1 MSYSKGYLNIPLRN
15 DLLKG
20 INSTFNSVIQF
31 DKFYKSNSPIF
42 YLQIKLNHPMKK
54 LIYFF
59 LLSVFVFISNAAH
72 SQITVS
78 GSTGADG
85 NYTSLTGVT
94 GAFNTLNSIDQEGY
108 YIVITVTVDAL
119 SETGAIALNSNGWHS
134 LIIKPGAGVTAII
147 SGAND
152 SALISLNGA
161 DSVTFDGSNNG
172 TSSKDMTIRN
182 TGDGSVIRLING
194 ASQDTVRSC
203 IVEGQTSSYI
213 LGTIFFSTSKGLS
226 GNSNN
231 VINGCDVRDRSD
243 AVGLPTI
250 AIYSNGSTGFENAGN
265 KVTFCNVFNF
275 TNTGVLVDYGGP
287 GDGWVINS
295 NNFYQTSSGSTF
307 LKFISIKGGSG
318 HIVNSNFIGGSSPNA
333 AGNFFA
339 TSEPF
344 YGIDL
349 DLGNSSLTTIEN
361 NTVRNIR
368 SSSLAVYFGCTGINF
383 NSGLAT
389 IIGNTIGSSDTA
401 QRLDVNS
408 SSFGILNRSY
418 EENIVIS
425 NNVVN
430 NFHMV
435 DATPYGSVYCFYME
449 STNSGSLTLTDNTVM
464 NVTNAST
471 PDPNFFFGGP
481 TQTFGYFIFIS
492 GVNTIRG
499 NTVTNMG
506 NINTGPNIGFPNN
519 ITGMTIIKSQ
529 TGSIVENNRI
539 SGLYGSSPTVG
550 TRADNVTGFTNELSA
565 NATFQNNVISIDG
578 GSNSDRILRGIYEK
592 SGDSTSVM
600 NYYYNSVNIYGTST
614 GNNNT
619 YAFIRSD
626 FYETTV
632 DIKNNVF
639 SNSRVAASGSN
650 IALANENNSS
660 IGWSS
665 TASNYNALFSLNNAT
680 MTQWGATVSDLSG
693 FQSVSGGDVF
703 TLVGNPGFTSNT
715 NLLPDGTN
723 ANCWTLKGNGIA
735 ISSIGA
741 DINGN
746 PRSTSVANGGT
757 DIGAYE
763 FAVSVQPPVY
773 TNATASTGVY
783 KFIHQQ
789 DTMATVNVTTL
800 GTLADL
806 NAQYFSGENPPG
818 LPHSSVLS
826 GFGNVY
832 WNIYPTNSANSGYTY
847 NVTLHY
853 SPALIGSIANESMIK
868 VAKNNGNDTI
878 YVPFNV
884 PGTNPGEYQLDVV
897 NHNITVYGLT
907 GFSRFILT
915 DGDSPLPVEL
925 SSFTSSISGRDVKL
939 HWTTASETN
948 NSGFQ
953 IERSAGNNQWSAVSF
968 VNGSGTSTS
977 QKDYSY
983 TDKNLS
989 SGKYNYRLKQVD
1001 YNGQYNYFNLNNEV
1015 NIGLPSKFDL
1025 SQNYPNPFNPST
1037 KISFDI
1043 PVDGKV
1049 SITLYDISGKE
1060 VSKLVNEFKTA
1071 GYYSVSFNGSNLS
1084 SGTYFYRIVSE
1095 GNGQNFVATKKMTL
1109 LK

>member
-1 MSYSKGYLNIPLRN
+1 
-15 DLLKG
+15 
-20 INSTFNSVIQF
+20 
-31 DKFYKSNSPIF
+31 
-42 YLQIKLNHPMKK
+42 MKK

-59 LLSVFVFISNAAH
+59 LLSVFVFASDTAH
-72 SQITVS
+72 SQFTVS
-78 GSTGADG
+78 GSSGADG
-85 NYTSLTGVT
+85 NYSSLTGLS

-108 YIVITVTVDAL
+108 YVVITVTADAL

-134 LIIKPGAGVTAII
+134 LIIKPGSGVKAII

-152 SALISLNGA
+152 SALISLNNA

-172 TSSKDMTIRN
+172 TNSKDLTIRN
-182 TGDGSVIRLING
+182 TGDGSTIRFING
-194 ASQDTVRSC
+194 ADNDTLRSC
-203 IVEGQTSSYI
+203 IFEGQTASYG
-213 LGTIFFSTSKGLS
+213 LGTIFFSSSNSLTGNS
-226 GNSNN
+226 GN
-231 VINGCDVRDRSD
+231 VISGCNVRDRSD
-243 AVGLPTI
+243 VPGIPTN
-250 AIYSNGSTGFENAGN
+250 AILSYGTMSLENSSNKISG
-265 KVTFCNVFNF
+265 CNIFNF
-275 TNTGVLVDYGGP
+275 TNSGVYIDYEGAGN
-287 GDGWVINS
+287 GWTVSSNS
-295 NNFYQTSSGSTF
+295 FYQTSSGISSIR
-307 LKFISIKGGSG
+307 FISIKGGNG
-318 HIVNSNFIGGSSPNA
+318 HTVKNNSIGGSAPNA
-333 AGNFFA
+333 DGSYFA
-339 TSEPF
+339 TIEKF

-349 DLGNSSLTTIEN
+349 DCGNAGLTVIEGNTIK
-361 NTVRNIR
+361 NIR
-368 SSSLAVYFGCTGINF
+368 SSSMAMYDGCSGINF

-389 IIGNTIGSSDTA
+389 ILGNTIGSSDTA
-401 QRLDVNS
+401 QRLEVNS
-408 SSFGILNRSY
+408 SSFGILNRSP

-449 STNSGSLTLTDNTVM
+449 SSNSGSLTLTDNTVI

-481 TQTFGYFIFIS
+481 TQTFGYFIFIN
-492 GVNTIRG
+492 GVNFISG
-499 NTVTNMG
+499 NTVSNLG

-519 ITGMTIIKSQ
+519 ITGMIVLKSLAGTIIEKNVI
-529 TGSIVENNRI
+529 T
-539 SGLYGSSPTVG
+539 GLYGSSPTVG
-550 TRADNVTGFTNELSA
+550 LRADNVTGFTNELSPS
-565 NATFQNNVISIDG
+565 ATFSNNVISING
-578 GSNSDRILRGIYEK
+578 GANSDRILRGIYEK

-614 GNNNT
+614 GDNNT
-619 YAFIRSD
+619 YAFTRSN

-660 IGWSS
+660 VGWSS
-665 TASNYNALFSLNNAT
+665 AASNYNSLYSLNNAA
-680 MTQWGATVSDLSG
+680 MTQWGATVSDLSA
-693 FQSVSGGDVF
+693 FQIASGGDAF

-715 NLLPDGTN
+715 NLLPDGAN

-746 PRSTSVANGGT
+746 PRSTSVFNGGT

-773 TNATASTGVY
+773 ANTTALTGVY

-853 SPALIGSIANESMIK
+853 SPALIGSIANESLIK

-884 PGTNPGEYQLDVV
+884 PGTGPGEYQLDVL

-925 SSFTSSISGRDVKL
+925 SSFTSSISGRDVNL
-939 HWTTASETN
+939 NWTTASETN
-948 NSGFQ
+948 NSGFL
-953 IERSAGNNQWSAVSF
+953 IERSAGNNQWSEVSF
-968 VNGSGTSTS
+968 VNGSGTTTS

-989 SGKYNYRLKQVD
+989 SGKYNYRLKQID
-1001 YNGQYNYFNLNNEV
+1001 YNGQYNYFNLSNEV
-1015 NIGLPSKFDL
+1015 NIGLPSKFNL
-1025 SQNYPNPFNPST
+1025 SQNYPNPFNPGT

-1095 GNGQNFVATKKMTL
+1095 GNGQNYTATKKMTL